1 MMIRDTEDAATYL
14 EGDPNYRVLR
24 RLKLPELQRYA
35 PDARIHSGVVVD
47 VETDG
52 LDLAIHE
59 AVELCLWP
67 FTFATHPAGPMFAQF
82 GEPVR
87 MLQEPANP
95 MPAAMTKIHGLT
107 DADLKGQRF
116 DQEKI
121 AEVVGGSALVIAH
134 HAQFDRGFCEKA
146 SPIFRAA
153 NWACSMDQV
162 PWKANGFSSNSLENI
177 CTKLGAFYDAHQ
189 ATNDCRA
196 VLFALSHQ
204 VGDKTGLQHVIEATR
219 RKSWHVFAHE
229 APIHLKDLLKA
240 RGYKWADGSEAGRP
254 KCWHKEIAEDLAAEQ
269 DWLDAKI
276 YKGFRL
282 VPYEVKD
289 VGAKDRFTT
298 RG

>member
-1 MMIRDTEDAATYL
+1 MNKSKTLEAAAAWL
-14 EGDPNYRVLR
+14 DESPDYRVLR
-24 RLKLPELQRYA
+24 RLKLPDNLS
-35 PDARIHSGVVVD
+35 PFDTTTPIHAGVVVD

-52 LDLAIHE
+52 LDLATHE

-67 FTFATHPAGPMFAQF
+67 FLFAAFPAGAMFAQF

-95 MPAAMTKIHGLT
+95 MPAPMTKIHGLT
-107 DADLKGQRF
+107 DDDLKGQRF

-121 AEVVGGSALVIAH
+121 AEVVGGAALVIAH

-153 NWACSMDQV
+153 NWACSMEQV

-219 RKSWHVFAHE
+219 RKSWRVCAVD
-229 APIHLKDLLKA
+229 APYQAKDLLKA
-240 RGYKWADGSEAGRP
+240 RGYKWQDSHRWWQTEVV
-254 KCWHKEIAEDLAAEQ
+254 DLDPEREWLNAAVYPHF
-269 DWLDAKI
+269 KI
-276 YKGFRL
+276 P
-282 VPYEVKD
+282 PYMVREVT
-289 VGAKDRFTT
+289 AKDRFSL